1 MLRWYYPLILRALK
15 GISTASLIVAGII
28 GLCILADWFG
38 HLGWGYP
45 WYAAV
50 FLILYSTIALAVNRG
65 LSALIK
71 QTK

>member
-38 HLGWGYP
+38 HLSWGYP